1 MNVITNIGR
10 KFLNLISKHFPK
22 EHKFHS
28 TINRSNVKVSYG
40 CMDNMASFIWSTT
53 RRSSEDNG
61 DLPCNC
67 RNSSDCP
74 VNGECRS
81 KSVIYKAVVKS
92 DDATEKV
99 YYGRCETEFKLRYN
113 NHTSSFRNNVRP
125 NSTELC
131 KYIHSLK
138 NRSVGYSI
146 NWSIVR
152 RAATFKNGAKNC
164 DLCLTEKYCI
174 AIADQESLLNE
185 RNEFISKCPH
195 EKKYYIGSCIKWFIA
210 LFTILIIPFSHYS
223 RCSTD
228 LFRLN
233 KFPLIL
239 LYFWYFTNAVNYV
252 IIIYSY

>member
-1 MNVITNIGR
+1 MNVKTNIGR

-40 CMDNMASFIWSTT
+40 CMDNMASFIMKHNKKVL
-53 RRSSEDNG
+53 RSSEEND

-67 RNSSDCP
+67 RNPSSCP
-74 VNGECRS
+74 VNGECRT

-92 DDATEKV
+92 ENSTKKV

-113 NHTSSFRNNVRP
+113 NHTSSFRKDVRP

-138 NRSVGYSI
+138 NRSIEYSI
-146 NWSIVR
+146 DWSIVR
-152 RAATFKNGAKNC
+152 RAATYKNGAKNC

-174 AIADQESLLNE
+174 AIADQESLLNK

-195 EKKYYIGSCIKWFIA
+195 EKKFYIGSSVK
-210 LFTILIIPFSHYS
+210 
-223 RCSTD
+223 
-228 LFRLN
+228 
-233 KFPLIL
+233 
-239 LYFWYFTNAVNYV
+239 
-252 IIIYSY
+252 